1 MNVYP
6 KASEGVSQMT
16 ADFAQFNLQA
26 PLLKALTEL
35 GYTTPTPIQSGM
47 IPLMLTGVDVIGQAQ
62 TGTGKTAAFALPILT
77 NYQPR
82 KTPQALVLAP
92 TRELAL
98 QVAEAMQGYGRHL
111 GVKVLAV
118 YGGQGYGQQVMQLR
132 RGVDIVVGTPGRLL
146 DLLDRKLL
154 DFSAIQTVV
163 LDEADEMLKMG
174 FIDDVEAI
182 LAKTPAAR
190 QTALFSATMPPPIR
204 RLADKYMRA
213 PQSVTIQ
220 RNQIT
225 ALAIEQ
231 RYYLVRPSDKI
242 AALTRIL
249 ENEDVKRALIFAR
262 TRIGTAELAAALTQ
276 QGFPAE
282 TLNGDLTQEA
292 RERVLNRF
300 RNDKIQILVAT
311 DVAARG
317 LDIDD
322 ITHVFNHDLPSEV
335 EVYVHRIGR
344 TGRAS
349 KTGIAIS
356 LIAPAEHA
364 HLRRIEAF
372 TRQTFLRATL
382 PSVEDIMKRR
392 SAQLTEQVTLWL
404 KRGRINRER
413 TIVDELVAQGHDPL
427 DVAAAALKLARGDET
442 QRTLAPVAE
451 VEERRVT
458 PNNRFQREPHRGS
471 YRIEQRGRASA
482 APAYSRESAKRTPA
496 QRGGKDSHEY
506 GMVRLTL
513 NVGKE
518 HGIGPSDLVGTIAY
532 HADIPGNAIGKIH
545 IEGQKSFV
553 DVPGA
558 LVPLVMKQ
566 VGKYK
571 IRKQPVIVSLG

>member
-1 MNVYP
+1 MTVEF
-6 KASEGVSQMT
+6 SEFHLHP
-16 ADFAQFNLQA
+16 ALLQ
-26 PLLKALTEL
+26 ALTEI

-47 IPLMLTGVDVIGQAQ
+47 IPLMLSGVDVIGQAQ
-62 TGTGKTAAFALPILT
+62 TGTGKTAAFALPILN
-77 NYQPR
+77 NYQPG

-98 QVAEAMQGYGRHL
+98 QVAEAMQDYGRHL
-111 GVKVLAV
+111 AVRVLAV
-118 YGGQGYGQQVMQLR
+118 YGGQGFGQQIKQLR
-132 RGVDIVVGTPGRLL
+132 HGVDIVVGTPGRLL
-146 DLLDRKLL
+146 DLLERKIL
-154 DFSAIQTVV
+154 DFSAIKTVV

-182 LAKTPAAR
+182 LAKTPSIR
-190 QTALFSATMPPPIR
+190 QTALFSATLPTPIR

-220 RNQIT
+220 RGQVT
-225 ALAIEQ
+225 AAAIEQ
-231 RYYLVRPSDKI
+231 RYYLVRQADKI

-249 ENEDVKRALIFAR
+249 EHEDVKRALIFAR
-262 TRIGTAELAAALTQ
+262 TRIGTAELANALTR

-282 TLNGDLTQEA
+282 ALNGDLTQEA
-292 RERVLNRF
+292 RERVLDRF
-300 RNDKIQILVAT
+300 RTNQIQILVAT

-322 ITHVFNHDLPSEV
+322 ISHVFNYDLPSEV

-349 KTGIAIS
+349 KAGIAVS

-372 TRQTFLRATL
+372 TRQKFLRATL

-392 SAQLTEQVTLWL
+392 SAQLMEQVTVWL

-413 TIVDELVAQGHDPL
+413 AIVEELVALGHDPL
-427 DVAAAALKLARGDET
+427 DIAAAALKLARGDER
-442 QRTLAPVAE
+442 QRTIAPVGE
-451 VEERRVT
+451 VQETRARASERC
-458 PNNRFQREPHRGS
+458 QREPRRGS
-471 YRIEQRGRASA
+471 YRAERRVPSSTRSFSRASSKS
-482 APAYSRESAKRTPA
+482 APRHRGAKN
-496 QRGGKDSHEY
+496 SHER

-513 NVGKE
+513 NVGTT
-518 HGIGPSDLVGTIAY
+518 HGISPSDLVGTIAY

-545 IEGQKSFV
+545 IENQKSFV
-553 DVPGA
+553 DVPEL
-558 LVPLVMKQ
+558 LVPQVMKQ
-566 VGKYK
+566 AGKYK
-571 IRKQPVIVSLG
+571 IRKQAVNVTVE

>member
-1 MNVYP
+1 
-6 KASEGVSQMT
+6 MT
-16 ADFAQFNLQA
+16 AEFSQFNLNPA
-26 PLLKALTEL
+26 LLKALTEL

-62 TGTGKTAAFALPILT
+62 TGTGKTAAFALPILN

-82 KTPQALVLAP
+82 QTPQALVLAP

-98 QVAEAMQGYGRHL
+98 QVAEAMQGYGRHT
-111 GVKVLAV
+111 GAKVLAV
-118 YGGQGYGQQVMQLR
+118 YGGQGYGQQIRQLR
-132 RGVDIVVGTPGRLL
+132 SGVDIVVGTPGRLL
-146 DLLDRKLL
+146 DLLERKLL

-182 LAKTPAAR
+182 LAKTPATR

-220 RNQIT
+220 RNQVT

-262 TRIGTAELAAALTQ
+262 TRIGTAELAIALTQ

-300 RNDKIQILVAT
+300 RNDQVQILVAT

-322 ITHVFNHDLPSEV
+322 ISHVFNHDLPTEA

-372 TRQTFLRATL
+372 TRQKFIRATL
-382 PSVEDIMKRR
+382 PSVEDIMQRR
-392 SAQLTEQVTLWL
+392 SAKLTEQVTFWL

-413 TIVDELVAQGHDPL
+413 AIVDALVAQGHDPL
-427 DVAAAALKLARGDET
+427 DIAAAGLKLARSDEK
-442 QRTLAPVAE
+442 QRTIAPVAE
-451 VEERRVT
+451 VEDIREA
-458 PNNRFQREPHRGS
+458 PNRHFQREPRRGS
-471 YRIEQRGRASA
+471 YRAEQRGRPSSA
-482 APAYSRESAKRTPA
+482 PSFSRDTAKRAPQQ
-496 QRGGKDSHEY
+496 QRVGIDSHES

-545 IEGQKSFV
+545 IENQKSFV
-553 DVPGA
+553 DVPET

-571 IRKQPVIVSLG
+571 IRKQPVKVFLG

>member
-1 MNVYP
+1 M
-6 KASEGVSQMT
+6 A
-16 ADFAQFNLQA
+16 AQFSDFNLHPALMQA
-26 PLLKALTEL
+26 LSEL

-62 TGTGKTAAFALPILT
+62 TGTGKTAAFALPILN
-77 NYQPR
+77 NYQPG
-82 KTPQALVLAP
+82 KNPQALVLTP

-111 GVKVLAV
+111 CVRVLAI
-118 YGGQGYGQQVMQLR
+118 YGGQGFVQQIKQLR
-132 RGVDIVVGTPGRLL
+132 RGVDIVAGTPGRLL
-146 DLLDRKLL
+146 DLLDRKIL
-154 DFSAIQTVV
+154 DLSGIKTVV

-182 LAKTPAAR
+182 LAKIPATR
-190 QTALFSATMPPPIR
+190 QTALFSATVPAPIR

-220 RNQIT
+220 RNQVT

-231 RYYLVRPSDKI
+231 RYYLVRQSDKV

-249 ENEDVKRALIFAR
+249 ESEGVKRALIFAR
-262 TRIGTAELAAALTQ
+262 TRIGTAELATALTR
-276 QGFPAE
+276 QGFPAD

-300 RNDKIQILVAT
+300 RNNQIQILVAT

-322 ITHVFNHDLPSEV
+322 ISHVFNHDLPSEV

-356 LIAPAEHA
+356 LITPAEHA
-364 HLRRIEAF
+364 HLRRIEVF
-372 TRQTFLRATL
+372 TRQKFLRATL

-392 SAQLTEQVTLWL
+392 GAHLTEQVTLWL

-413 TIVDELVAQGHDPL
+413 ALVEELVALGHDPL
-427 DVAAAALKLARGDET
+427 DVAAAALKLARGDEK
-442 QRTLAPVAE
+442 QRTIAPVVE
-451 VEERRVT
+451 VEEMQET
-458 PNNRFQREPHRGS
+458 PSKRFNREPRRGS
-471 YRIEQRGRASA
+471 YRAERRGVPSSSDAFSRASSKN
-482 APAYSRESAKRTPA
+482 APRN
-496 QRGGKDSHEY
+496 RGGRNSHET

-513 NVGKE
+513 DVGKT
-518 HGIGPSDLVGTIAY
+518 HGVGPSDLVGTIAY
-532 HADIPGNAIGKIH
+532 HADIPGNAIGKIQ
-545 IEGQKSFV
+545 IENQSSFV
-553 DVPGA
+553 DVPER
-558 LVPLVMKQ
+558 LVPQVMKQ
-566 VGKYK
+566 AGKYK
-571 IRKQPVIVSLG
+571 IRKQVVNVSLG

>member
-1 MNVYP
+1 
-6 KASEGVSQMT
+6 MT
-16 ADFAQFNLQA
+16 VQFSDFNLHPALMQ
-26 PLLKALTEL
+26 ALTEL

-62 TGTGKTAAFALPILT
+62 TGTGKTAAFALPILN

-111 GVKVLAV
+111 RVQVLAV
-118 YGGQGYGQQVMQLR
+118 YGGQGLGQQITQLR
-132 RGVDIVVGTPGRLL
+132 RGVDVVVGTPGRLL
-146 DLLDRKLL
+146 DLLERKIL
-154 DFSAIQTVV
+154 DLSGIKTVV

-174 FIDDVEAI
+174 FIDDVESI
-182 LAKTPAAR
+182 LAKTPATR
-190 QTALFSATMPPPIR
+190 QTALFSATVPAPIR

-220 RNQIT
+220 GGQVT
-225 ALAIEQ
+225 AVAIEQ
-231 RYYLVRPSDKI
+231 RYYLVRQSDKV
-242 AALTRIL
+242 AALSRIL
-249 ENEDVKRALIFAR
+249 EHEDVKRALIFAR
-262 TRIGTAELAAALTQ
+262 TRIGTAELATALTQ

-282 TLNGDLTQEA
+282 TLNGELTQEA
-292 RERVLNRF
+292 RERVLGRF
-300 RNDKIQILVAT
+300 RNNKIQILVAT

-322 ITHVFNHDLPSEV
+322 ISHVFNYDLPSEV

-356 LIAPAEHA
+356 LITPAEQA

-372 TRQTFLRATL
+372 TRQKFLRATL

-392 SAQLTEQVTLWL
+392 SAQLTEQVTVWL

-413 TIVDELVAQGHDPL
+413 AIVDELVALGHDPS
-427 DVAAAALKLARGDET
+427 DVAAAALKLARGDEK
-442 QRTLAPVAE
+442 QRTIAPVAE
-451 VEERRVT
+451 VEESQEA
-458 PNNRFQREPHRGS
+458 PSKRFNREPRRGS
-471 YRIEQRGRASA
+471 YRAEKRGEPSSSHSFSRAPFKS
-482 APAYSRESAKRTPA
+482 TPHR
-496 QRGGKDSHEY
+496 RGDKDSHEM

-513 NVGKE
+513 DVGKS

-532 HADIPGNAIGKIH
+532 HADIPGNAIGKIL
-545 IEGQKSFV
+545 IENQKSFV
-553 DVPGA
+553 DVPGV
-558 LVPLVMKQ
+558 LVSQVMKQ

-571 IRKQPVIVSLG
+571 IRKQVVKVSLS

>member
-1 MNVYP
+1 
-6 KASEGVSQMT
+6 MT
-16 ADFAQFNLQA
+16 VQFSDFNLHPALMQ
-26 PLLKALTEL
+26 ALTEL

-62 TGTGKTAAFALPILT
+62 TGTGKTAAFALPILN

-82 KTPQALVLAP
+82 KPPQALVLAP

-111 GVKVLAV
+111 RVQVLAV
-118 YGGQGYGQQVMQLR
+118 YGGQGLGQQITQLR
-132 RGVDIVVGTPGRLL
+132 RGVDVVVGTPGRLL
-146 DLLDRKLL
+146 DLLERKIL
-154 DFSAIQTVV
+154 DLSGIKTVV

-174 FIDDVEAI
+174 FIDDVESI
-182 LAKTPAAR
+182 LAKTPATR
-190 QTALFSATMPPPIR
+190 QTALFSATVPAPIR
-204 RLADKYMRA
+204 RLADKYMHA

-220 RNQIT
+220 GSQVT
-225 ALAIEQ
+225 AVAIEQ
-231 RYYLVRPSDKI
+231 RYYLVRQSDKV
-242 AALTRIL
+242 AALSRIL
-249 ENEDVKRALIFAR
+249 EHEDVKRALIFAR
-262 TRIGTAELAAALTQ
+262 TRIGTAELATSLTQ

-282 TLNGDLTQEA
+282 TLNGELIQEA
-292 RERVLNRF
+292 RERVLGRF
-300 RNDKIQILVAT
+300 RNNKIQILVAT

-322 ITHVFNHDLPSEV
+322 ISHVFNYDLPSEV

-356 LIAPAEHA
+356 LITPAEQA

-372 TRQTFLRATL
+372 TRQKFLRATL

-392 SAQLTEQVTLWL
+392 SAQLTEQVTVWL

-413 TIVDELVAQGHDPL
+413 AIVDELVALGHDPS
-427 DVAAAALKLARGDET
+427 DVAAAALKLARGDEK
-442 QRTLAPVAE
+442 QRTIAPVAE
-451 VEERRVT
+451 VEESQEA
-458 PNNRFQREPHRGS
+458 PSKRFNREPRRGS
-471 YRIEQRGRASA
+471 YRAEKRGEPSSSHSFSRAPFKS
-482 APAYSRESAKRTPA
+482 TPHR
-496 QRGGKDSHEY
+496 RGDKDSHEM

-513 NVGKE
+513 DVGKS

-532 HADIPGNAIGKIH
+532 HADIPGNAIGKIL
-545 IEGQKSFV
+545 IENQKSFV
-553 DVPGA
+553 DVPGV
-558 LVPLVMKQ
+558 LVSQVMKQ

-571 IRKQPVIVSLG
+571 IRKQVVKVSLS

>member
-1 MNVYP
+1 
-6 KASEGVSQMT
+6 MT
-16 ADFAQFNLQA
+16 VEFADFNLQPA
-26 PLLKALTEL
+26 LLQALTEL

-62 TGTGKTAAFALPILT
+62 TGTGKTAAFALPILN
-77 NYQPR
+77 NYQSL
-82 KTPQALVLAP
+82 KTPQVLVLAP

-98 QVAEAMQGYGRHL
+98 QVAEAMQGYGRYL

-118 YGGQGYGQQVMQLR
+118 YGGQGFGQQIMQLR
-132 RGVDIVVGTPGRLL
+132 RGVDVVVGTPGRLL
-146 DLLDRKLL
+146 DLLERKIL
-154 DFSAIQTVV
+154 DLSGIKTVV

-182 LAKTPAAR
+182 LASTPATR

-204 RLADKYMRA
+204 GLADKYMRA

-220 RNQIT
+220 RGQVT
-225 ALAIEQ
+225 AVAIEQ
-231 RYYLVRPSDKI
+231 RYYLVRQSDKV

-262 TRIGTAELAAALTQ
+262 TRVGTAELATALTQ

-282 TLNGDLTQEA
+282 TLNGDLNQEA
-292 RERVLNRF
+292 RERVLGRF
-300 RNDKIQILVAT
+300 RNNQIQILVAT

-322 ITHVFNHDLPSEV
+322 ISHVFNHDLPSEV

-372 TRQTFLRATL
+372 TRQKFFRATL

-392 SAQLTEQVTLWL
+392 SVQLTEQVTLWL
-404 KRGRINRER
+404 KRGRIKRER
-413 TIVDELVAQGHDPL
+413 VIVDELVAQGQDPL
-427 DVAAAALKLARGDET
+427 DVAAAALKLARGDEK
-442 QRTLAPVAE
+442 QRTIAPVVE
-451 VEERRVT
+451 VEETREA
-458 PNNRFQREPHRGS
+458 PNKRYQREPRRGS
-471 YRIEQRGRASA
+471 YRSEHRGSPSFSRDA
-482 APAYSRESAKRTPA
+482 AKSM
-496 QRGGKDSHEY
+496 QQHRGVNDSHET

-513 NVGKE
+513 NVGKS

-545 IEGQKSFV
+545 IENQKSFV
-553 DVPGA
+553 DVPE
-558 LVPLVMKQ
+558 LLLPQVMKQ

-571 IRKQPVIVSLG
+571 VRKQPVKVSLG

>member
-1 MNVYP
+1 
-6 KASEGVSQMT
+6 MT
-16 ADFAQFNLQA
+16 VEFSHFNLNPA
-26 PLLKALTEL
+26 LLKALTEL
-35 GYTTPTPIQSGM
+35 DYKTPTPIQFGI

-62 TGTGKTAAFALPILT
+62 TGTGKTAAFALPILN

-82 KTPQALVLAP
+82 QTPQALVLAP

-98 QVAEAMQGYGRHL
+98 QVAEAMQGYGRHT
-111 GVKVLAV
+111 GAKVLAV
-118 YGGQGYGQQVMQLR
+118 YGGQGYGQQLRQLR
-132 RGVDIVVGTPGRLL
+132 SGVDIVVGTPGRLL
-146 DLLDRKLL
+146 DLLERKLL
-154 DFSAIQTVV
+154 DFSAIRTVV

-182 LAKTPAAR
+182 LAKTAASR

-204 RLADKYMRA
+204 RLADKYMSA

-220 RNQIT
+220 RNQVT
-225 ALAIEQ
+225 AVAIEQ
-231 RYYLVRPSDKI
+231 RYYLVRQSDKV

-249 ENEDVKRALIFAR
+249 ENDDVKRALIFAR
-262 TRIGTAELAAALTQ
+262 TRIGTADLANALTQ

-300 RNDKIQILVAT
+300 RNDQVQILVAT

-322 ITHVFNHDLPSEV
+322 ISHVFNHDLPTEA

-356 LIAPAEHA
+356 LIAPAEQA

-372 TRQTFLRATL
+372 TRQKFIRATL

-392 SAQLTEQVTLWL
+392 SAKLTEQVAFWL
-404 KRGRINRER
+404 KRGRIKRER
-413 TIVDELVAQGHDPL
+413 AIVDELVAQGHDPL
-427 DVAAAALKLARGDET
+427 DIAAAGLKLARGNEK
-442 QRTLAPVAE
+442 QRTIAPVAE
-451 VEERRVT
+451 VEELREA
-458 PNNRFQREPHRGS
+458 PNHRFQRELRHSSFRAG
-471 YRIEQRGRASA
+471 ERGRLPESPSFSRDSA
-482 APAYSRESAKRTPA
+482 RRPPHH
-496 QRGGKDSHEY
+496 QRGGKDSHES

-545 IEGQKSFV
+545 IENQKSFV
-553 DVPGA
+553 DVPET

-571 IRKQPVIVSLG
+571 IRKQPIKVSLG

>member
-1 MNVYP
+1 
-6 KASEGVSQMT
+6 MT
-16 ADFAQFNLQA
+16 VGFADFNLHPALMQA
-26 PLLKALTEL
+26 LAEL
-35 GYTTPTPIQSGM
+35 DYTTPTPIQAGM

-62 TGTGKTAAFALPILT
+62 TGTGKTAAFALPILN
-77 NYQPR
+77 NYKPC

-98 QVAEAMQGYGRHL
+98 QVAEAMQDYGRHL
-111 GVKVLAV
+111 GVQVLAV
-118 YGGQGYGQQVMQLR
+118 YGGQGFGQQIMRLR

-146 DLLDRKLL
+146 DLLERKIL
-154 DFSAIQTVV
+154 DFSTIKSVV

-182 LAKTPAAR
+182 LAKTPSSR
-190 QTALFSATMPPPIR
+190 QTALFSATVPAPIR
-204 RLADKYMRA
+204 HLADKYMRQ

-220 RNQIT
+220 RGQVT
-225 ALAIEQ
+225 AVAIEQ
-231 RYYLVRPSDKI
+231 RYYLVRQSDKV

-249 ENEDVKRALIFAR
+249 EHEDVKRALIFAR
-262 TRIGTAELAAALTQ
+262 TRIGTAELANALTR

-300 RNDKIQILVAT
+300 RNDQIQILVAT

-322 ITHVFNHDLPSEV
+322 ISHVFNHDLPSEV

-356 LIAPAEHA
+356 LITPAEQA
-364 HLRRIEAF
+364 HLRRIEVF
-372 TRQTFLRATL
+372 TRQKFLRATL
-382 PSVEDIMKRR
+382 PSVEDIMQRR
-392 SAQLTEQVTLWL
+392 SAQLTEQVTVFL

-413 TIVDELVAQGHDPL
+413 AIVDELMALGHDPL
-427 DVAAAALKLARGDET
+427 DVAAAALKLARGDEQ
-442 QRTLAPVAE
+442 QRTIAPISDV
-451 VEERRVT
+451 VEIREASNKRF
-458 PNNRFQREPHRGS
+458 NRDDRSGGN
-471 YRIEQRGRASA
+471 YRAGKRAVRSPAHSFSSASSKSA
-482 APAYSRESAKRTPA
+482 ARHLGDQA
-496 QRGGKDSHEY
+496 SHES

-513 NVGKE
+513 DVGKT
-518 HGIGPSDLVGTIAY
+518 HGIKPNDLVGTIAY
-532 HADIPGNAIGKIH
+532 HADIPGNVIGKIR
-545 IEGQKSFV
+545 IENQKSFV
-553 DVPGA
+553 DVPEV
-558 LVPLVMKQ
+558 LVAQVMKQ

-571 IRKQPVIVSLG
+571 IRKQLVKV

>member
-1 MNVYP
+1 
-6 KASEGVSQMT
+6 MT
-16 ADFAQFNLQA
+16 AEFSQFNLRE
-26 PLLKALTEL
+26 PLVKALAEL
-35 GYTTPTPIQSGM
+35 GYATPTPIQSGM

-62 TGTGKTAAFALPILT
+62 TGTGKTAAFALPILH
-77 NYQPR
+77 NFKPQ

-98 QVAEAMQGYGRHL
+98 QVAEAMQGYGRHS
-111 GVKVLAV
+111 GAKVLAV

-146 DLLDRKLL
+146 DLLDRKVL

-182 LAKTPAAR
+182 LAKTPATR

-204 RLADKYMRA
+204 HLADKYMRA

-231 RYYLVRPSDKI
+231 RYYLVRHSDKV
-242 AALTRIL
+242 AALSRIL
-249 ENEDVKRALIFAR
+249 EHEDVKRALIFAR
-262 TRIGTAELAAALTQ
+262 TRIGTAELANALTQ

-322 ITHVFNHDLPSEV
+322 ISHVFNYDLPTEA

-349 KTGIAIS
+349 KTGIAVS

-372 TRQTFLRATL
+372 TRQKFVRGTL
-382 PSVEDIMKRR
+382 PSVEDIMKQR

-413 TIVDELVAQGHDPL
+413 TIVDELVALGHDPL
-427 DVAAAALKLARGDET
+427 DIAASALKLARGDEK
-442 QRTLAPVAE
+442 QRTIPPIAD
-451 VEERRVT
+451 VEEQREA
-458 PNNRFQREPHRGS
+458 PNNRYQREPRRGN
-471 YRIEQRGRASA
+471 YRGEQRGRQPAAPTYVRETVKRSA
-482 APAYSRESAKRTPA
+482 AT
-496 QRGGKDSHEY
+496 RGGKDSHES

>member
-1 MNVYP
+1 
-6 KASEGVSQMT
+6 MT
-16 ADFAQFNLQA
+16 AEFAQFNLQA
-26 PLLKALTEL
+26 PLLRALTEL

-62 TGTGKTAAFALPILT
+62 TGTGKTAAFALPILN

-98 QVAEAMQGYGRHL
+98 QVAEAIQGYGRHM
-111 GVKVLAV
+111 GAKVLAV

-182 LAKTPAAR
+182 LAQTPAAR

-220 RNQIT
+220 RNQVT

-322 ITHVFNHDLPSEV
+322 ITHVFNYDLPSEV

-349 KTGIAIS
+349 KTGIAVS

-392 SAQLTEQVTLWL
+392 SVQLTEQVTLRL
-404 KRGRINRER
+404 TRGRINRER
-413 TIVDELVAQGHDPL
+413 AIVDELVAQGHDPL
-427 DVAAAALKLARGDET
+427 DVAAAALKLARGDEK
-442 QRTLAPVAE
+442 QRTLAPVAD
-451 VEERRVT
+451 VEERREA
-458 PNNRFQREPHRGS
+458 PNNRFQREPRRGS
-471 YRIEQRGRASA
+471 YRTEQRGRASA
-482 APAYSRESAKRTPA
+482 SPAYSRESAKRTPA
-496 QRGGKDSHEY
+496 QRGGKDSHES

>member
-1 MNVYP
+1 
-6 KASEGVSQMT
+6 MT
-16 ADFAQFNLQA
+16 VQFSDFHLHPALMQA
-26 PLLKALTEL
+26 LNEL

-62 TGTGKTAAFALPILT
+62 TGTGKTAAFALPILH

-98 QVAEAMQGYGRHL
+98 QVAEAMQGYARHL
-111 GVKVLAV
+111 REQVLAV
-118 YGGQGYGQQVMQLR
+118 YGGQGFGQQVTQLR
-132 RGVDIVVGTPGRLL
+132 RGVDVVVGTPGRLL
-146 DLLDRKLL
+146 DLLERKIL
-154 DFSAIQTVV
+154 DFSAIKTVV

-182 LAKTPAAR
+182 LAKTPATR
-190 QTALFSATMPPPIR
+190 QTALFSATVPAPIR

-220 RNQIT
+220 RGQVT
-225 ALAIEQ
+225 AVAIEQ
-231 RYYLVRPSDKI
+231 RYYLVRQSDKV

-249 ENEDVKRALIFAR
+249 EHEEVKRALIFAR
-262 TRIGTAELAAALTQ
+262 TRVGTAELATALTQ

-282 TLNGDLTQEA
+282 TLNGELTQEA
-292 RERVLNRF
+292 RERVLGRF

-322 ITHVFNHDLPSEV
+322 ISHVFNYDLPSEV

-349 KTGIAIS
+349 KTGIAVS
-356 LIAPAEHA
+356 LITPAEQA

-372 TRQTFLRATL
+372 TRQTFLRAVL
-382 PSVEDIMKRR
+382 PSAEDMMKRR
-392 SAQLTEQVTLWL
+392 SAQLTEQMTVWL
-404 KRGRINRER
+404 KRGRFNRER
-413 TIVDELVAQGHDPL
+413 AIADELAALGHDPL
-427 DVAAAALKLARGDET
+427 DIAAAALKLAHGDDKQPTIAPLEAQET
-442 QRTLAPVAE
+442 RE
-451 VEERRVT
+451 T
-458 PNNRFQREPHRGS
+458 PNQRFNREARRGS
-471 YRIEQRGRASA
+471 YSVEKRGAHSPSRSFARATAKSA
-482 APAYSRESAKRTPA
+482 PRHRGDPEARET
-496 QRGGKDSHEY
+496 

-513 NVGKE
+513 DVGKS

-545 IEGQKSFV
+545 IENQKSFV
-553 DVPGA
+553 DVPGV
-558 LVPLVMKQ
+558 LVPQVMKQ

-571 IRKQPVIVSLG
+571 IRRQVVNVSLS

>member
-1 MNVYP
+1 
-6 KASEGVSQMT
+6 MT
-16 ADFAQFNLQA
+16 AEFSQFNLQE
-26 PLLKALTEL
+26 PLLKALSEL
-35 GYTTPTPIQSGM
+35 GYATPTPIQAGM
-47 IPLMLTGVDVIGQAQ
+47 IPLMLTGVDVVGQAQ
-62 TGTGKTAAFALPILT
+62 TGTGKTAAFALPILN

-98 QVAEAMQGYGRHL
+98 QVAQAMQAYGRH
-111 GVKVLAV
+111 VRAQVLAV
-118 YGGQGYGQQVMQLR
+118 YGGQGYGQQLRQLR
-132 RGVDIVVGTPGRLL
+132 SGVDIVVGTPGRLL
-146 DLLDRKLL
+146 DLLERKLL

-182 LAKTPAAR
+182 LAKTPATR

-213 PQSVTIQ
+213 PQSITIQ
-220 RNQIT
+220 RNQVT

-231 RYYLVRPSDKI
+231 RYYMVRPSDKI

-262 TRIGTAELAAALTQ
+262 TRVGTAELAHALTQ

-292 RERVLNRF
+292 RERVLHRF
-300 RNDKIQILVAT
+300 RDNQIQILVAT

-322 ITHVFNHDLPSEV
+322 ISHVFNYDLPTEA

-356 LIAPAEHA
+356 LIAPAEQA

-372 TRQTFLRATL
+372 TRQKFLRGTL
-382 PSVEDIMKRR
+382 PSVEDLMKRR
-392 SAQLTEQVTLWL
+392 SAQLTEQVRLWL

-427 DVAAAALKLARGDET
+427 DIAAAALKLVRGDEQ
-442 QRTLAPVAE
+442 QRTIAPVAE
-451 VEERRVT
+451 VDEMREV
-458 PNNRFQREPHRGS
+458 PNQRYQREPRRGS
-471 YRIEQRGRASA
+471 YRAEQRGRPP
-482 APAYSRESAKRTPA
+482 APSFSRGSAKRAPQ
-496 QRGGKDSHEY
+496 QRGGSESHES

-545 IEGQKSFV
+545 IENLKSFV
-553 DVPGA
+553 DVPET

-571 IRKQPVIVSLG
+571 IRKQPVNVSLG

>member
-1 MNVYP
+1 MTLEF
-6 KASEGVSQMT
+6 SE
-16 ADFAQFNLQA
+16 FNLHPA
-26 PLLKALTEL
+26 LMRALTEL

-47 IPLMLTGVDVIGQAQ
+47 IPLMLSGVDVIGQAQ
-62 TGTGKTAAFALPILT
+62 TGTGKTAAFSLPILN
-77 NYQPR
+77 NYKPR
-82 KTPQALVLAP
+82 ESPQALVLTP

-111 GVKVLAV
+111 GVQVLAV
-118 YGGQGYGQQVMQLR
+118 YGGQGFGQQIIRLR

-146 DLLDRKLL
+146 DLLDRKIL
-154 DFSAIQTVV
+154 DLSGIKTVV

-174 FIDDVEAI
+174 FIDDVESI
-182 LAKTPAAR
+182 LAKTPSKR
-190 QTALFSATMPPPIR
+190 QTALFSATVPVPIR

-220 RNQIT
+220 RGQVT
-225 ALAIEQ
+225 AVAIEQ

-249 ENEDVKRALIFAR
+249 EHEDVKRALIFAR
-262 TRIGTAELAAALTQ
+262 TRVGTAELATALTR

-292 RERVLNRF
+292 RERVLTRF
-300 RNDKIQILVAT
+300 RNNKIQILVAT

-322 ITHVFNHDLPSEV
+322 ISHVFNHDLPSEV

-356 LIAPAEHA
+356 IITPAEHA

-372 TRQTFLRATL
+372 TRQKFLHATL
-382 PSVEDIMKRR
+382 PSVEDVMKRR
-392 SAQLTEQVTLWL
+392 GTQLTERVTLWL

-413 TIVDELVAQGHDPL
+413 AIVDELVALGHDPL
-427 DVAAAALKLARGDET
+427 DVAAAALKLARGDEK
-442 QRTLAPVAE
+442 QRTIAPVIDVQETQE
-451 VEERRVT
+451 VT
-458 PNNRFQREPHRGS
+458 SKRFNREPRRGS
-471 YRIEQRGRASA
+471 DRAEKRGLPSSSRFFSPSSPKSA
-482 APAYSRESAKRTPA
+482 PRH
-496 QRGGKDSHEY
+496 RGGKDSHEM

-513 NVGKE
+513 DVGKT
-518 HGIGPSDLVGTIAY
+518 HGINPRDLVGTIAY

-545 IEGQKSFV
+545 IDNQKSFV
-553 DVPGA
+553 DVPDV
-558 LVPLVMKQ
+558 LLSQVMKH

-571 IRKQPVIVSLG
+571 IRKQVVNVTLG

>member
-1 MNVYP
+1 
-6 KASEGVSQMT
+6 MT
-16 ADFAQFNLQA
+16 AEFSQFNLKE
-26 PLLKALTEL
+26 PLLQALTEL

-62 TGTGKTAAFALPILT
+62 TGTGKTAAFALPILN

-82 KTPQALVLAP
+82 QTPQALVLAP

-98 QVAEAMQGYGRHL
+98 QVAEAMQDYGRH
-111 GVKVLAV
+111 VRAQVLAV
-118 YGGQGYGQQVMQLR
+118 YGGQGYGQQIRQLR
-132 RGVDIVVGTPGRLL
+132 SGVDIVVGTPGRLL
-146 DLLDRKLL
+146 DLLERKLL

-182 LAKTPAAR
+182 LAKTPATR

-220 RNQIT
+220 RNQVT

-231 RYYLVRPSDKI
+231 RYYLIRPSDKI
-242 AALTRIL
+242 SALTRIL

-262 TRIGTAELAAALTQ
+262 TRIGTAELANALTQ

-300 RNDKIQILVAT
+300 RNNQIQILVAT

-322 ITHVFNHDLPSEV
+322 ISHVFNHDLPTEA

-372 TRQTFLRATL
+372 TRQKFLRATL
-382 PSVEDIMKRR
+382 PSVEDLMKRR
-392 SAQLTEQVTLWL
+392 SAQLSEQVTLWL

-427 DVAAAALKLARGDET
+427 DIAAAALKLARGDEK
-442 QRTLAPVAE
+442 QRKIAPVAE
-451 VEERRVT
+451 VEEMRET
-458 PNNRFQREPHRGS
+458 PSSRYQREPRRGS
-471 YRIEQRGRASA
+471 YRVEHRGRTSA
-482 APAYSRESAKRTPA
+482 PSSFSHDSAKRTPP
-496 QRGGKDSHEY
+496 QHGGRDSHES

-513 NVGKE
+513 NIGKE
-518 HGIGPSDLVGTIAY
+518 HGVGPSDLVGTIAY

-545 IEGQKSFV
+545 IENQKSFV
-553 DVPGA
+553 DVPET

-566 VGKYK
+566 AGKYK
-571 IRKQPVIVSLG
+571 IRKQPIKVSLG

>member
-1 MNVYP
+1 
-6 KASEGVSQMT
+6 
-16 ADFAQFNLQA
+16 
-26 PLLKALTEL
+26 
-35 GYTTPTPIQSGM
+35 
-47 IPLMLTGVDVIGQAQ
+47 
-62 TGTGKTAAFALPILT
+62 
-77 NYQPR
+77 
-82 KTPQALVLAP
+82 
-92 TRELAL
+92 
-98 QVAEAMQGYGRHL
+98 
-111 GVKVLAV
+111 
-118 YGGQGYGQQVMQLR
+118 
-132 RGVDIVVGTPGRLL
+132 
-146 DLLDRKLL
+146 
-154 DFSAIQTVV
+154 
-163 LDEADEMLKMG
+163 MLKMG

-182 LAKTPAAR
+182 LAKTPATR

-220 RNQIT
+220 RNQVT

-262 TRIGTAELAAALTQ
+262 TRIGTAELANALTQ

-300 RNDKIQILVAT
+300 RNNQIQILVAT

-322 ITHVFNHDLPSEV
+322 ISHVFNHDLPTEA

-372 TRQTFLRATL
+372 TRQKFIRATL

-413 TIVDELVAQGHDPL
+413 AIVDELVAQGHDPL
-427 DVAAAALKLARGDET
+427 DIAAAALKLARGDEK
-442 QRTLAPVAE
+442 QRTIAPVAE
-451 VEERRVT
+451 VEEMREM
-458 PNNRFQREPHRGS
+458 PNNRYQREPRRGS
-471 YRIEQRGRASA
+471 YRAEQRGRASA
-482 APAYSRESAKRTPA
+482 TPAYSRDSAKRAPQ
-496 QRGGKDSHEY
+496 QRGGRDSHES

-545 IEGQKSFV
+545 IENQKSFV
-553 DVPGA
+553 DVPET

-571 IRKQPVIVSLG
+571 IRKQPVKVSLG

>member
-1 MNVYP
+1 
-6 KASEGVSQMT
+6 MT
-16 ADFAQFNLQA
+16 VEFTDFNLH
-26 PLLKALTEL
+26 PALTQALSEL

-62 TGTGKTAAFALPILT
+62 TGTGKTAAFALPILN
-77 NYQPR
+77 NYQVR
-82 KTPQALVLAP
+82 KLPQALVLTP

-98 QVAEAMQGYGRHL
+98 QVAEAMQGYGRHI
-111 GVKVLAV
+111 GATVLAV
-118 YGGQGYGQQVMQLR
+118 YGGQGFGQQVSQLR

-146 DLLDRKLL
+146 DLLERKLL
-154 DFSAIQTVV
+154 DLSAIKTVV

-182 LAKTPAAR
+182 LAKTPATR

-220 RNQIT
+220 RNQVT

-249 ENEDVKRALIFAR
+249 EHEQVKRALIFAR
-262 TRIGTAELAAALTQ
+262 TRIGTAELANALTQ

-322 ITHVFNHDLPSEV
+322 ISHVFNYDLPSEV

-356 LIAPAEHA
+356 LIAPVEQA

-372 TRQTFLRATL
+372 TRQKFLRATL
-382 PSVEDIMKRR
+382 PSVDDIVQRR
-392 SAQLTEQVTLWL
+392 SAQLTEQVTLGL
-404 KRGRINRER
+404 KRARFNRER
-413 TIVDELVAQGHDPL
+413 AIVDGLVALGHDPL
-427 DVAAAALKLARGDET
+427 DIAAAALKLARGDEK
-442 QRTLAPVAE
+442 QRTIAQVVE
-451 VEERRVT
+451 VEEIREA
-458 PNNRFQREPHRGS
+458 PNKRFEREPRRGGYSVEKRGGPSTRPSFSREQKKSTPRHRGND
-471 YRIEQRGRASA
+471 
-482 APAYSRESAKRTPA
+482 
-496 QRGGKDSHEY
+496 DSHET

-513 NVGKE
+513 NIGKS
-518 HGIGPSDLVGTIAY
+518 HGIGPNDLVGTIAY

-545 IEGQKSFV
+545 IENQKSFV
-553 DVPGA
+553 DVPEG

-571 IRKQPVIVSLG
+571 IRKQPITVSLE

>member
-1 MNVYP
+1 
-6 KASEGVSQMT
+6 MT
-16 ADFAQFNLQA
+16 VEFSDFNLQPA
-26 PLLKALTEL
+26 LIRALTEL
-35 GYTTPTPIQSGM
+35 GYTTPTPIQAGM

-62 TGTGKTAAFALPILT
+62 TGTGKTAAFALPLLN

-82 KTPQALVLAP
+82 NTPQALVLAP

-98 QVAEAMQGYGRHL
+98 QVSEAMQGYGRYL
-111 GVKVLAV
+111 GAQVLAV
-118 YGGQGYGQQVMQLR
+118 YGGQGFGEQTKQLR

-146 DLLDRKLL
+146 DLLNRNILNL
-154 DFSAIQTVV
+154 SAVQTVV

-182 LAKTPAAR
+182 LAKTPTTR
-190 QTALFSATMPPPIR
+190 QTALFSATVPAPIR
-204 RLADKYMRA
+204 RLAEKYMRA

-220 RNQIT
+220 RDQVT
-225 ALAIEQ
+225 AVAIEQ
-231 RYYLVRPSDKI
+231 RYYLVRPTDKI

-249 ENEDVKRALIFAR
+249 ENEEVKRALVFAR
-262 TRIGTAELAAALTQ
+262 TRIGTTELATALTR

-300 RNDKIQILVAT
+300 RNNQIQMLVAT

-322 ITHVFNHDLPSEV
+322 ISHVFNYDLPSEV

-356 LIAPAEHA
+356 LITPAEQA
-364 HLRRIEAF
+364 HLRRIETF
-372 TRQTFLRATL
+372 TRQRFLRATL

-392 SAQLTEQVTLWL
+392 SAQLTEQVTVWL

-413 TIVDELVAQGHDPL
+413 AMVDELVALGHDPL
-427 DVAAAALKLARGDET
+427 DIAAAALKLARGDEK
-442 QRTLAPVAE
+442 QRTIAPVVA
-451 VEERRVT
+451 VEETEEAPSRR
-458 PNNRFQREPHRGS
+458 FKQEPRRGS
-471 YRIEQRGRASA
+471 YRGEHRGLSSASHSFARAA
-482 APAYSRESAKRTPA
+482 APRHRGDKASRET
-496 QRGGKDSHEY
+496 

-513 NVGKE
+513 DVGKT
-518 HGIGPSDLVGTIAY
+518 HGIGPSDLVGIIAY
-532 HADIPGNAIGKIH
+532 HADIPGNAIGKIR
-545 IEGQKSFV
+545 IENQTSFV
-553 DVPGA
+553 DVPDV
-558 LVPLVMKQ
+558 LVDQVMKQ
-566 VGKYK
+566 AGKYK
-571 IRKQPVIVSLG
+571 IRKQLVNVTVG

>member
-1 MNVYP
+1 
-6 KASEGVSQMT
+6 MT
-16 ADFAQFNLQA
+16 AEFCQFNLHA
-26 PLLKALTEL
+26 SLLKALTDL

-62 TGTGKTAAFALPILT
+62 TGTGKTAAFALPILN

-82 KTPQALVLAP
+82 QTPQALVLAP

-98 QVAEAMQGYGRHL
+98 QVSEAMQGYGRHS
-111 GVKVLAV
+111 GAKVLAV
-118 YGGQGYGQQVMQLR
+118 YGGQGYGQQIRQLR
-132 RGVDIVVGTPGRLL
+132 NGVDIVVGTPGRLL
-146 DLLDRKLL
+146 DLLERKLL

-182 LAKTPAAR
+182 LAKTPATR

-225 ALAIEQ
+225 AVAIEQ
-231 RYYLVRPSDKI
+231 RYYLVRPSDKV

-262 TRIGTAELAAALTQ
+262 TRVGTAELANALTQ

-300 RNDKIQILVAT
+300 RNDQVQILVAT

-322 ITHVFNHDLPSEV
+322 ISHVFNHDLPTEA

-372 TRQTFLRATL
+372 TRQKFLRATL
-382 PSVEDIMKRR
+382 PSVEDIMNRR
-392 SAQLTEQVTLWL
+392 SAQLT
-404 KRGRINRER
+404 
-413 TIVDELVAQGHDPL
+413 
-427 DVAAAALKLARGDET
+427 
-442 QRTLAPVAE
+442 
-451 VEERRVT
+451 
-458 PNNRFQREPHRGS
+458 
-471 YRIEQRGRASA
+471 
-482 APAYSRESAKRTPA
+482 
-496 QRGGKDSHEY
+496 
-506 GMVRLTL
+506 
-513 NVGKE
+513 
-518 HGIGPSDLVGTIAY
+518 
-532 HADIPGNAIGKIH
+532 
-545 IEGQKSFV
+545 
-553 DVPGA
+553 
-558 LVPLVMKQ
+558 
-566 VGKYK
+566 
-571 IRKQPVIVSLG
+571 

>member
-1 MNVYP
+1 
-6 KASEGVSQMT
+6 MT
-16 ADFAQFNLQA
+16 VQFSDFNLQ
-26 PLLKALTEL
+26 PALTRALSEL

-47 IPLMLTGVDVIGQAQ
+47 IPLMLTGIDVIGQAQ
-62 TGTGKTAAFALPILT
+62 TGTGKTAAFALPILN

-98 QVAEAMQGYGRHL
+98 QVAEAVQGYGRHL

-118 YGGQGYGQQVMQLR
+118 YGGQGFGQQITALR

-146 DLLDRKLL
+146 DLLERKLL
-154 DFSAIQTVV
+154 DFSAIKTVV

-182 LAKTPAAR
+182 LAKTPATR
-190 QTALFSATMPPPIR
+190 QTALFSATVPAPIR

-220 RNQIT
+220 RNQVT
-225 ALAIEQ
+225 AVAIEQ
-231 RYYLVRPSDKI
+231 RYYLVRQSDKV

-249 ENEDVKRALIFAR
+249 EHEDVRRALIFAR
-262 TRIGTAELAAALTQ
+262 TRIGTAELATALTQ

-292 RERVLNRF
+292 RERVLGRF

-322 ITHVFNHDLPSEV
+322 ISHVFNHDLPTEV

-356 LIAPAEHA
+356 LVTPAERS
-364 HLRRIEAF
+364 HLQRIEAF
-372 TRQTFLRATL
+372 TRQKFLRATL
-382 PSVEDIMKRR
+382 PSVDDIMKRR
-392 SAQLTEQVTLWL
+392 SAQLTEQVTVFL

-413 TIVDELVAQGHDPL
+413 VIVDELVALGHDPS
-427 DVAAAALKLARGDET
+427 DVAAAALKLARGDEK
-442 QRTLAPVAE
+442 QRTIAPVAE
-451 VEERRVT
+451 VEESREA
-458 PNNRFQREPHRGS
+458 PNKRFQREPRRGS
-471 YRIEQRGRASA
+471 YREEKRGTPSSSHSFSRPSSKSAPRHRGDKASQ
-482 APAYSRESAKRTPA
+482 ES
-496 QRGGKDSHEY
+496 

-513 NVGKE
+513 DVGKS

-545 IEGQKSFV
+545 IENQKSFV
-553 DVPGA
+553 DVPGV
-558 LVPLVMKQ
+558 LVPQVMKQ

-571 IRKQPVIVSLG
+571 IRKQVVNVTLG

>member
-1 MNVYP
+1 
-6 KASEGVSQMT
+6 MT
-16 ADFAQFNLQA
+16 AEFSQFNLHA
-26 PLLKALTEL
+26 SLRKALTEL

-62 TGTGKTAAFALPILT
+62 TGTGKTAAFALPILN

-98 QVAEAMQGYGRHL
+98 QVAEAMQGYGCHMGAR
-111 GVKVLAV
+111 VMAV
-118 YGGQGYGQQVMQLR
+118 YGGQGLGQQIRQLR
-132 RGVDIVVGTPGRLL
+132 SGVDIVVGTPGRLL
-146 DLLDRKLL
+146 DLLERKIL

-204 RLADKYMRA
+204 HLADKYMRA
-213 PQSVTIQ
+213 PHSVTIQ
-220 RNQIT
+220 RNQVT
-225 ALAIEQ
+225 AVAIEQ

-242 AALTRIL
+242 AALTRVL

-262 TRIGTAELAAALTQ
+262 TRIGTGELANALTQ

-300 RNDKIQILVAT
+300 RNDQIKILVAT

-322 ITHVFNHDLPSEV
+322 ISHVFNYDLPSEA

-356 LIAPAEHA
+356 LIAPAEQT

-372 TRQTFLRATL
+372 TRQKFIRATL
-382 PSVEDIMKRR
+382 PSVEDIMKGR
-392 SAQLTEQVTLWL
+392 SAQLIEQVTLCL
-404 KRGRINRER
+404 KLGRTNRER
-413 TIVDELVAQGHDPL
+413 TIVDALIAQGHDPL
-427 DVAAAALKLARGDET
+427 DVAAAALKLARGDEK
-442 QRTLAPVAE
+442 QRTIAPIAE
-451 VEERRVT
+451 VQELRQGRDQ
-458 PNNRFQREPHRGS
+458 PYQREPRRGS
-471 YRIEQRGRASA
+471 YRVEHRGRVST
-482 APAYSRESAKRTPA
+482 APGYSRDSAKRTP
-496 QRGGKDSHEY
+496 QERGGRDSHES

-545 IEGQKSFV
+545 IENQKSFV
-553 DVPGA
+553 DVPEI

-571 IRKQPVIVSLG
+571 IRKQPVKVSLG